1 MPPSVCCPSRLQGKV
16 LANVT
21 TSKKKKD
28 KRKLKLHL
36 LVVTCLIV
44 VLRDTFRDQ
53 LDQNITD

>member
-21 TSKKKKD
+21 TSKKKD